1 MALVLNNERK
11 STSDAFSEV
20 IKGLESG
27 SISYEP
33 LFNKWLEAI
42 EPIAKHTELFK
53 EWIPPLKKC
62 VDDLRKNVS
71 PETVDSFSWQYRRI
85 SPRIDT
91 PIWDISYCLFYNID
105 SNTLSFEGI
114 SDKTIFIGNDEWSF
128 VSSKLQSKLGKAII
142 NYITDANDSNK
153 TLMLNELAKR
163 ALRRIKSEYM
173 NYIKSDI
180 TNSMD
185 VFDNFR
191 VGRILGTDIGYPK
204 QPYQF
209 KALSIGKT
217 NAYIAEGIPEE
228 KAIRIAYEEVVEL
241 SNGDFRLVSDLE
253 HTDDLLLIFTERYG
267 YEGIDQFFFYTRDG
281 SRKVPNKRYVKSIL
295 EVMPDVYYSEH
306 LSFMIKVLS
315 YNPDVEGLA
324 NVVPGRFIPTLAI
337 FLRDERAEELIEKW
351 GGIYSSRKFSNC
363 TVINSTLTVEEFLRT
378 PHYNFSD
385 DYAQYVVDSE
395 YNGIQSVI
403 KEMTNLGTI
412 EQEIV
417 DSYKKSFDT
426 LSRYSE
432 LLEGNDFL
440 PEDLGILDNKHNVFY
455 CPGLSNGTLI
465 DTINRREE

>member
-33 LFNKWLEAI
+33 LFNKWLEVI

-53 EWIPPLKKC
+53 EWILPLKKC

-85 SPRIDT
+85 SFRIDT
-91 PIWDISYCLFYNID
+91 PIWDISYNLFYNID

-114 SDKTIFIGNDEWSF
+114 ADKTIFIGNDEWSF
-128 VSSKLQSKLGKAII
+128 VSSKLQSKLGEAII
-142 NYITDANDSNK
+142 NYITDANESNK

-217 NAYIAEGIPEE
+217 NTYIAEGIPEE

-267 YEGIDQFFFYTRDG
+267 YECIDQFFFYTRDG
-281 SRKVPNKRYVKSIL
+281 SRKDPNKRYVKSIL

-324 NVVPGRFIPTLAI
+324 NVVPDRFIPILAI
-337 FLRDERAEELIEKW
+337 FLRDERAERLIEKW

-363 TVINSTLTVEEFLRT
+363 TVINSTLTVEKFLRT
-378 PHYNFSD
+378 SHYDFSD

-465 DTINRREE
+465 DTINRKEE